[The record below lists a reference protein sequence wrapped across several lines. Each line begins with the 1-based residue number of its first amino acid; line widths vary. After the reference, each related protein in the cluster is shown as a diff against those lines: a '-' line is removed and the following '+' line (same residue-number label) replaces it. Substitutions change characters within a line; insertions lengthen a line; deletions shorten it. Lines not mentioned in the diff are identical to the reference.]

1 MASNRVTGFR
11 AAGVACGVKPSG
23 ALDLA
28 LVVSERPATAAGV
41 FTTSQFPG
49 APVIVSRRNLR
60 SRRARVVVVN
70 SGISNVAMGK
80 RGLRDAERMAT
91 AAAAVAGAHPR
102 HVQVGSTGVI
112 GRPLP
117 IAKIERGIRAAG
129 AELSPTG
136 FTRAARAI
144 LTTDKRPKLA
154 RATNRQVSLLGFAKG
169 SGMIEPNMATML
181 AYVFTDAAVEPG
193 FLKEALREAVEPT
206 LNRLTIDGEM
216 STSDTV
222 LVLANGAAGTTPIGA
237 RSRGA
242 SEFRRM
248 LSDVCRDLA
257 TQLAADGEGVSRLC
271 DVHVR
276 GAKSDAQALQIAR
289 KVANSLLVKTAL
301 FGADPNWGR
310 VVQALGAAG
319 VRFDP
324 ERVSISVGG
333 VEFLR
338 RGVSVG
344 GAGALRRAERA
355 MKKKRVAIEISLGAG
370 RGRADVL
377 TTDLTYGYVRINAE
391 YTT

>member
-1 MASNRVTGFR
+1 
-11 AAGVACGVKPSG
+11 
-23 ALDLA
+23 
-28 LVVSERPATAAGV
+28 
-41 FTTSQFPG
+41 
-49 APVIVSRRNLR
+49 
-60 SRRARVVVVN
+60 VVVVN

-91 AAAAVAGAHPR
+91 AAAGVAGANPR

-154 RATNRQVSLLGFAKG
+154 RAANRQVSLLGFAKG
-169 SGMIEPNMATML
+169 SGMVEPNMATML

-193 FLKEALREAVEPT
+193 FLKAALREAVEPT